1 MLDAAQVLLAQRE
14 HSQKQLR
21 AKLLSKGYDLDAVEI
36 AIGTLANSG
45 LQCDKRYAENYMTQR
60 SVKGYGPNYIRQ
72 YLGQQGI
79 SQSMMTALFEQ
90 IDIDWFNCIECVWR
104 KKFSVLPQNLKEKA
118 KQQQFLYYRGFE
130 SEQIQELF
138 EILKYKS
145 GL

>member
-1 MLDAAQVLLAQRE
+1 MLDAAQVILAQRE

-21 AKLLSKGYDLDAVEI
+21 AKLLSKGYDLDVVEL
-36 AIGTLANSG
+36 AIDTLANSG

-79 SQSMMTALFEQ
+79 SQSMITALFEQ
-90 IDIDWFNCIECVWR
+90 IDIDWFNCIERVWR
-104 KKFSVLPQNLKEKA
+104 KKFSVLPQDLKEKA

>member
-1 MLDAAQVLLAQRE
+1 
-14 HSQKQLR
+14 
-21 AKLLSKGYDLDAVEI
+21 
-36 AIGTLANSG
+36 
-45 LQCDKRYAENYMTQR
+45 MTQR

-79 SQSMMTALFEQ
+79 SQSMITALFEQ
-90 IDIDWFNCIECVWR
+90 IDIDWFNCIERVWR
-104 KKFSVLPQNLKEKA
+104 KKFSVLPQDLKEKA